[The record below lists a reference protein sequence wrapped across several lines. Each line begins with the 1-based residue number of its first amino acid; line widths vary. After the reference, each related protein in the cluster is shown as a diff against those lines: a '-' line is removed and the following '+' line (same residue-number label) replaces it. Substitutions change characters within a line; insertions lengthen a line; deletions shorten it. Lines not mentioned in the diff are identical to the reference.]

1 MSGGGHSE
9 ARRSRRVARSR
20 AEWVTFA
27 VASTVLAVVIG
38 AIVSLWASGPPD
50 PPAFET
56 RTVSVRQDAG
66 RFHVRAVIENTGDET
81 AQSVQVVAELTAD
94 GEPPQEAEQTIDF
107 LSGGDEEEVE
117 FIFATDPEEGD
128 LEILVRSFTAR

>member
-1 MSGGGHSE
+1 MSGGGRTE
-9 ARRSRRVARSR
+9 ARSSRRAARSR

-27 VASTVLAVVIG
+27 FASAVLAMVIG
-38 AIVSLWASGPPD
+38 VIVSLWASGPPD

-56 RTVSVRQDAG
+56 RTVSVRQVAG
-66 RFHVRAVIENTGDET
+66 RFHVRAVVENTGDET
-81 AQSVQVVAELTAD
+81 AQSVQLSAELSAD

-117 FIFATDPEEGD
+117 LIFTTDPEEGD